1 MLQEKSVK
9 RSKTPEQA
17 LASLQRLCARAERS
31 SGDALR
37 LMATWNVDKSKRNE
51 ILQNLIHDKFID
63 DRRYAE
69 AFVREKTS
77 LSAWG
82 EYKIRAALKRKGIHE
97 EIINEVL
104 NNINPGAN
112 VERLTQRLTRKV
124 KSVKYET
131 PYQLKTK
138 LIRYGISLGF
148 QMEHVLVSVEQ
159 VMKTNNLNNQCEED
173 IFF

>member
-1 MLQEKSVK
+1 MLPEKKVK
-9 RSKTPEQA
+9 RTKTPEQA

-37 LMATWNVDKSKRNE
+37 LMATWDVDRSRRHE
-51 ILQNLIHDKFID
+51 VLQKLISDKFID

-82 EYKIRAALKRKGIHE
+82 EYKIRTALRRKSIDEKIISAALGDIDSE
-97 EIINEVL
+97 A
-104 NNINPGAN
+104 NI
-112 VERLTQRLTRKV
+112 ERLAQRLARKV
-124 KSVKYET
+124 KSIKYET

-138 LIRYGISLGF
+138 LLRYGLSLGF
-148 QMEHVLVSVEQ
+148 QMEQVMTSVEQ
-159 VMKTNNLNNQCEED
+159 VMETINEKDQCDED

>member
-1 MLQEKSVK
+1 MLPQKRVK
-9 RSKTPEQA
+9 RTKTPEQA

-31 SGDALR
+31 SGDAMR
-37 LMATWNVDKSKRNE
+37 LMATWEVENNRRQEV
-51 ILQNLIHDKFID
+51 LQKLISDKFID

-82 EYKIRAALKRKGIHE
+82 EYKIRAALKRKGISE
-97 EIINEVL
+97 SIINDVL
-104 NNINPGAN
+104 NQINPN
-112 VERLTQRLTRKV
+112 TNIERLTQRLSRKV
-124 KSVKYET
+124 KSIKYET

-138 LIRYGISLGF
+138 LLRYGISLGF
-148 QMEHVLVSVEQ
+148 QMEQVLTSVEQ
-159 VMKTNNLNNQCEED
+159 VMKSINQDNQCDED

>member
-1 MLQEKSVK
+1 M
-9 RSKTPEQA
+9 
-17 LASLQRLCARAERS
+17 QRLCARAERS

-37 LMATWNVDKSKRNE
+37 LMATWDVDRSRRHE
-51 ILQNLIHDKFID
+51 VLQKLISDKFID

-82 EYKIRAALKRKGIHE
+82 EYKIRTALRRKGIDE
-97 EIINEVL
+97 KIISAALGDIDSEA
-104 NNINPGAN
+104 NI
-112 VERLTQRLTRKV
+112 ERLAQRLARKV
-124 KSVKYET
+124 KSIKYET

-138 LIRYGISLGF
+138 LLRYGLSLGF
-148 QMEHVLVSVEQ
+148 QMEQVMTSVEQ
-159 VMKTNNLNNQCEED
+159 VMETINEKDQCDED

>member
-1 MLQEKSVK
+1 MLPEKKVK
-9 RSKTPEQA
+9 RTKTPEQA

-37 LMATWNVDKSKRNE
+37 LMATWDVDRSRRHE
-51 ILQNLIHDKFID
+51 VLQKLISDKFID

-82 EYKIRAALKRKGIHE
+82 EYKIRAALRRKSIDE
-97 EIINEVL
+97 KIISAALGDIDSET
-104 NNINPGAN
+104 NI
-112 VERLTQRLTRKV
+112 ERLAQRLARKV
-124 KSVKYET
+124 KSIKYET

-138 LIRYGISLGF
+138 LLRYGLSLGF
-148 QMEHVLVSVEQ
+148 QMEQVMTSVEQ
-159 VMKTNNLNNQCEED
+159 VMETINEKDQCDED